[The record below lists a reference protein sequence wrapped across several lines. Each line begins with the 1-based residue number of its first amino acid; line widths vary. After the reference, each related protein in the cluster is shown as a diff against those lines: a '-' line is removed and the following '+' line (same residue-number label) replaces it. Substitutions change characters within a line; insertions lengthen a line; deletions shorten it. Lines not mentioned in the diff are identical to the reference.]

1 MHHLRS
7 ITLPRILKL
16 LVCVLICRVTA
27 GVFLS
32 YRDYMPPNFES
43 DFLQG
48 REHYFFGSYQWAFY
62 THITSGPCSLIL
74 GMILVSRQF
83 RLRFAKWH
91 RVLGRIQVSC
101 VLLLV
106 APSGLWTA
114 ACGWPGMLK
123 QVPSRALDLRRWP
136 S

>member
-48 REHYFFGSYQWAFY
+48 RGHCQRGNGV
-62 THITSGPCSLIL
+62 TN
-74 GMILVSRQF
+74 
-83 RLRFAKWH
+83 RLCFDT
-91 RVLGRIQVSC
+91 GC
-101 VLLLV
+101 V
-106 APSGLWTA
+106 GLRKTPRST
-114 ACGWPGMLK
+114 C
-123 QVPSRALDLRRWP
+123 
-136 S
+136 